1 MVKSELLS
9 AVAEQFP
16 SINPKETEKVVGQII
31 EIMIE
36 ALANGNRIEVRGFG
50 SITLKYRKA
59 RENARNPK
67 NGNVVATVEKY
78 RPHFKPGLALRR
90 KANDSLTKNGIRRQS
105 DDTLQPQIPLE
116 ENIV

>member
-16 SINPKETEKVVGQII
+16 TINPKETEKVVGQII

-67 NGNVVATVEKY
+67 NGDVVATVEKY

-90 KANDSLTKNGIRRQS
+90 KANDSLTKNKIKRHS
-105 DDTLQPQIPLE
+105 DALPKIATARE
-116 ENIV
+116 EEIV

>member
-16 SINPKETEKVVGQII
+16 AINPKETEKVVGQII

-90 KANDSLTKNGIRRQS
+90 KANDSLTKNAIKRQS
-105 DDTLQPQIPLE
+105 ADTNPTQHLPHE
-116 ENIV
+116 EVA